1 MRAPG
6 GQPDAIE
13 WLLPAPTDGLVVE
26 PHLAA
31 IEAQAVEADR
41 TRCLDREMVEG
52 LRGSDVMRLS
62 ADRSLGGLAAGVGAI
77 GRELEAVAA
86 RCASTAWCLWNHLCV
101 FHLFAG
107 ALGPDHADRL
117 ADIVAAGRWVS
128 FPAGAGSGVRARVA
142 GDRATLDGVAAFGTG
157 ARYGDHCGVVFAV
170 LGDDGRIRRDGDGP
184 DLRFT
189 IVDTAGTAT
198 DGDDVADSGRRG
210 RVEIR
215 PTWDGAGLRASATDD
230 VAYDGVDVALSDCTR
245 WYGANRA
252 ESLRTVPVIDHRYR
266 EDWVGLSDL
275 WLGWMAVGVV
285 RECLRIAVDGIGGR
299 RVLMGS
305 RMIERPTVQINL
317 GRAVALCCSARAAVT
332 EAGAEVDRRIEAGIV
347 PDQADY
353 FRQQAIV
360 TMAVD
365 QLAEA
370 VDLLVTTLGGN
381 GLREGADV
389 ERRIR
394 DFRAMPLHINVH
406 QDRISHQLGR
416 LALGIELDPF

>member
-1 MRAPG
+1 MAG
-6 GQPDAIE
+6 GSGAALIDE
-13 WLLPAPTDGLVVE
+13 LLPAPTGDLHVAA
-26 PHLAA
+26 HLPA

-41 TRCLDREMVEG
+41 TRSLDRSMIESIKG
-52 LRGSDVMRLS
+52 TDIMRLS
-62 ADRSLGGLAAGVGAI
+62 ADESLGGLAAPVHHT

-86 RCASTAWCLWNHLCV
+86 RCPSTAWCLWNHLCV

-107 ALGPDHADRL
+107 ALGPDNAGILRS
-117 ADIVAAGRWVS
+117 IVEGGRWVS
-128 FPAGAGSGVRARVA
+128 FPAGAGSGVHGVIEGDGRTGRAV
-142 GDRATLDGVAAFGTG
+142 LDGVAAFGTG

-170 LGDDGRIRRDGDGP
+170 VGEDGRPVRP
-184 DLRFT
+184 LDLRFT
-189 IVDTAGTAT
+189 LVDNDAPGVKI
-198 DGDDVADSGRRG
+198 D
-210 RVEIR
+210 
-215 PTWDGAGLRASATDD
+215 PTWDGSGLRASATDD
-230 VAYDGVDVALSDCTR
+230 VHYDGVEIELSACAR
-245 WYGANRA
+245 WFGANRA

-285 RECLRIAVDGIGGR
+285 REVLRFAASTIVDR
-299 RVLMGS
+299 RVIMGA

-317 GRAVALCCSARAAVT
+317 GRALALTASARAAVA
-332 EAGAEVDRRIEAGIV
+332 EACHEVDRRIDAGQV
-347 PDQADY
+347 PDTADY

-365 QLAEA
+365 QLSRA

-381 GLREGADV
+381 GLREGSELD
-389 ERRIR
+389 RRLR

-416 LALGIELDPF
+416 LALGIDPDPF